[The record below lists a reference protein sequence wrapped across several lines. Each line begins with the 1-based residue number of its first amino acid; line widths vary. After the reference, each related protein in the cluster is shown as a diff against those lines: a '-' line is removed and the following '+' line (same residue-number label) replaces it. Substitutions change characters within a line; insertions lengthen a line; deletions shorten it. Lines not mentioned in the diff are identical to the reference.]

1 MSNDKEKL
9 TVKPKPLESDPR
21 IFFAAERTLLAWVR
35 SGLAVMALG
44 LVIDKFGLFL
54 SVLIAS
60 KSNHYS
66 PHQDLSHYLG
76 IILIL
81 IGTLIV
87 LGAQYNH
94 HAYLSCLPP
103 EDLPKQAIVRL
114 DWFLTFSIAII
125 GVLLAIYLV
134 VA

>member
-1 MSNDKEKL
+1 MSND
-9 TVKPKPLESDPR
+9 TATQIVKAKPLVSDPR

-44 LVIDKFGLFL
+44 LVIDKFGLLL

-60 KSNHYS
+60 TASQ
-66 PHQDLSHYLG
+66 HQSRHDLSHYLG

-81 IGTLIV
+81 VGTLIV

-94 HAYLSCLPP
+94 HVYLPSLPP

-125 GVLLAIYLV
+125 GVFLTIYLV
-134 VA
+134 VV

>member
-1 MSNDKEKL
+1 MNDDTATHIVRTKQL
-9 TVKPKPLESDPR
+9 VSDPR
-21 IFFAAERTLLAWVR
+21 IFFASERTLLAWVR

-44 LVIDKFGLFL
+44 LVIDKFDLLL
-54 SVLIAS
+54 SVLSAS
-60 KSNHYS
+60 KSNNYS
-66 PHQDLSHYLG
+66 PYQDLPHYLG
-76 IILIL
+76 ILLIL
-81 IGTLIV
+81 VGTIIL

-94 HAYLSCLPP
+94 HVYLSCLPP

-114 DWFLTFSIAII
+114 DWFLTFSIAIT

>member
-1 MSNDKEKL
+1 MSDDTEKL

-66 PHQDLSHYLG
+66 SHQDLSHYLG
-76 IILIL
+76 MILIMV
-81 IGTLIV
+81 GTLIV

-94 HAYLSCLPP
+94 HAYLLCLPP
-103 EDLPKQAIVRL
+103 EDLPKKAIVRL
-114 DWFLTFSIAII
+114 DWFLTFSITIT
-125 GVLLAIYLV
+125 GLLLVIYLV
-134 VA
+134 LA